1 MTNDAKQMTAK
12 RNGSLLWY
20 IIVVISAF
28 QHKYIAVLSILK
40 KEITSYLSS
49 LVAYVTIGV
58 FLLVLGLFLWVFPD
72 SSILDYGYAGL
83 DSLFSTAP
91 YLFMFLIPA
100 ITMRSL
106 AEERKEGTFELLF
119 TRPLKDWEIVIGKY
133 LACLL
138 IVLFALLPTLV
149 YYFSVSTLGTPQGNI
164 DSGAVIGSY
173 IGLFLLGGA
182 FVAIGMFASSITK
195 NQIIAFTV
203 AVFLCFFFYSG
214 FDSLSQLLSLQE
226 FNLQSLGITAH
237 YQSVSRGVLDTRDLA
252 YFLLV
257 ATFFIWLTLFVL
269 IKQRQKKLR
278 GSVMF
283 SLLSPLIFLGLFSQF
298 VFTRFDFTTEKRF
311 TISPISRHIMDSLQK
326 PVKVTVY
333 LQGSGL
339 PSGLRHLQSAT
350 KDMLSDLKAYSHGN
364 IQFEFVDLLSSI
376 KNLPQDKQ
384 KQTYEDFEAKGVVGQ
399 NLSFKTDDG
408 VSQKLIF
415 PEAVVKASDREIV
428 VNLIQTRIGLS
439 DDEQINNSIQN
450 LEYAFSSAI
459 KKAVKGGKP
468 QIGFT
473 EGHHELND
481 VQLNDAMKSLS
492 DGFEVGRLNLSVIPF
507 KALMNIKLLV
517 IPKPDTK
524 FTELEKFKL
533 DQYIMRGGRVL
544 WTIDQVSAELD
555 SLRGHGGEQLA
566 FPKQLNLDDQL
577 FRYGVRI
584 NYDLIADLSA
594 AQIPVST
601 GDVGGQA
608 QIQMLPWLF
617 YPVLM
622 PLAKHPIVKN
632 LDAINTQFIS
642 TIDLLETKNVKK
654 TILLSSSPYNHK
666 VTAPHMLSLQALEQE
681 PNPKDFQGTP
691 KTVAVLLEGKF
702 VSNWLNRP
710 LPDSLKEAVAIMPES
725 VPTKMVVISDGD
737 ILKNQVGRD
746 GSPYPLGYDHYT
758 QQSYGNKNLL
768 LNIADYM
775 TDDSGLIALR
785 TKEIKIRLLNRA
797 RIRNEKLYWQ
807 LVNTVGPL
815 ALVLICAIFQH
826 YFRRRKYA
834 H

>member
-1 MTNDAKQMTAK
+1 M
-12 RNGSLLWY
+12 
-20 IIVVISAF
+20 
-28 QHKYIAVLSILK
+28 LSILK

-83 DSLFSTAP
+83 ESLFNIAP

-119 TRPLKDWEIVIGKY
+119 TRPLKDGEIVLGKY
-133 LACLL
+133 FACLL
-138 IVLFALLPTLV
+138 IVLFALLPTWV

-164 DSGAVIGSY
+164 DTGAVIGSY
-173 IGLFLLGGA
+173 IGLFFLGAA
-182 FVAIGMFASSITK
+182 FAAIGLFASSITK

-214 FDSLSQLLSLQE
+214 FDSIGQLLSLQSLGLE
-226 FNLQSLGITAH
+226 SLGIAGH
-237 YQSVSRGVLDTRDLA
+237 YQSVSRGVLDTRDLV
-252 YFLLV
+252 YFLLI
-257 ATFFIWLTLFVL
+257 AAFFIWLTLFML
-269 IKQRQKKLR
+269 IRQRQKSMR
-278 GSVMF
+278 GPVMTA
-283 SLLSPLIFLGLFSQF
+283 LLLLFIALGIISQF
-298 VFTRFDFTTEKRF
+298 AFTRFDFTKEKRF
-311 TISPISRHIMDSLQK
+311 TLSPISRNIMSTLPA

-339 PSGLRHLQSAT
+339 PGGLRHLQSAT
-350 KDMLSDLKAYSHGN
+350 KDMLNDLKAYTHGN
-364 IQFEFVDLLSSI
+364 LQFEFVDLLNYI
-376 KNLPQDKQ
+376 KSLPADKQ
-384 KQTYEDFEAKGVVGQ
+384 KETYEDFEAKGVVGQ

-415 PEAVVKASDREIV
+415 PEAVVKSGDKEIV
-428 VNLIQTRIGLS
+428 VNLIQTRIGMS
-439 DDEQINNSIQN
+439 DDEQLNNSIQN
-450 LEYAFSSAI
+450 LEYAFTSAI
-459 KKAVKGGKP
+459 KKAVSGGKP

-473 EGHHELND
+473 EGHHELSD

-492 DGFEVGRLNLSVIPF
+492 DGFEVGRVNLTTIPL
-507 KALMNIKLLV
+507 KALQHLKLLV
-517 IPKPDTK
+517 IPKPDKK

-533 DQYIMRGGRVL
+533 DQYIMHGGKVL
-544 WTIDQVSAELD
+544 WAIDQVSAELD
-555 SLRGHGGEQLA
+555 SLRGHGEQLA

-584 NYDLIADLSA
+584 NYDLIADMSA
-594 AQIPVST
+594 SPIPVST
-601 GDVGGQA
+601 GELGGQA

-617 YPVLM
+617 YPLLM
-622 PLAKHPIVKN
+622 PLSKHPVVKN
-632 LDAINTQFIS
+632 LDAIHSEFIS
-642 TIDLLETKNVKK
+642 TIDVLDTKNVKK
-654 TILLSSSPYNHK
+654 TILLTTSPFNHK
-666 VTAPHMLSLQALEQE
+666 VSAPHMLSLQALEQE
-681 PNPKDFQGTP
+681 PNPKDFKGSV
-691 KTVAVLLEGKF
+691 KTVGVLLEGRF
-702 VSNWLNRP
+702 ASDWRNRP
-710 LPDSLKEAVAIMPES
+710 LPDSLKEPVSIMSES
-725 VPTKMVVISDGD
+725 VPTKMIVISDGD
-737 ILKNQVGRD
+737 ILKNQVGGD

-758 QQSYGNKNLL
+758 RQTYGNKTLL

-785 TKEIKIRLLNRA
+785 TKEIRIRLLNRA

-826 YFRRRKYA
+826 YLRRRKYA

>member
-1 MTNDAKQMTAK
+1 M
-12 RNGSLLWY
+12 
-20 IIVVISAF
+20 
-28 QHKYIAVLSILK
+28 
-40 KEITSYLSS
+40 
-49 LVAYVTIGV
+49 AYVTIGV

-119 TRPLKDWEIVIGKY
+119 TRPLKDWEIVLGKY
-133 LACLL
+133 FACLL
-138 IVLFALLPTLV
+138 IVLFALLPTLI
-149 YYFSVSTLGTPQGNI
+149 YYYSVSILGTPQGNI
-164 DSGAVIGSY
+164 DTGAVIGSY
-173 IGLFLLGGA
+173 IGLFLLGAA
-182 FVAIGMFASSITK
+182 FAAIGLFASSITK
-195 NQIIAFTV
+195 NQIIAFTI

-214 FDSLSQLLSLQE
+214 FDSLSQMLSLQDLG
-226 FNLQSLGITAH
+226 LQSLGITQH
-237 YQSVSRGVLDTRDLA
+237 YQSVSRGVLDTRDLI
-252 YFLLV
+252 YFLL
-257 ATFFIWLTLFVL
+257 AASAFIWLTLFIL
-269 IKQRQKKLR
+269 IKQRQKQLNTA
-278 GSVMF
+278 VMVG
-283 SLLSPLIFLGLFSQF
+283 LLSAFILVGIIAQF
-298 VFTRFDFTTEKRF
+298 AFTRFDFTTEKRF
-311 TISPISRHIMDSLQK
+311 TISPISRKIINDLPK
-326 PVKVTVY
+326 PVKITVY

-339 PSGLRHLQSAT
+339 PAGMKRLQGAAR
-350 KDMLSDLKAYSHGN
+350 DMITDLKAYSHGN
-364 IQFEFVDLLSSI
+364 IQFEFVDLLSTI
-376 KNLPQDKQ
+376 KKLPDDRQ
-384 KQTYEDFEAKGVVGQ
+384 KEAYEDFESKGVTGQ
-399 NLSFKTDDG
+399 NISFKTDDG

-415 PEAVVKASDREIV
+415 PEAVVKSGDKEVV
-428 VNLIQTRIGLS
+428 VNLVQTRIGSS
-439 DDEQINNSIQN
+439 DEEQINISVQN
-450 LEYAFSSAI
+450 LEYAFTSAI
-459 KKAVKGGKP
+459 KKAVSGGKP

-473 EGHHELND
+473 EGHHELTD

-492 DGFEVGRLNLSVIPF
+492 DGFEVGRLNLATIPF
-507 KALMNIKLLV
+507 KALQNIKLLV
-517 IPKPDTK
+517 IPKPDQK

-533 DQYIMRGGRVL
+533 DQYIMRGGKVL

-555 SLRGHGGEQLA
+555 SLRGHGGEQMS

-584 NYDLIADLSA
+584 NYDLIADMSCSP
-594 AQIPVST
+594 IPVST
-601 GDVGGQA
+601 GEVGGQA
-608 QIQMLPWLF
+608 QIQMLPWLY
-617 YPVLM
+617 YPLFM
-622 PLAKHPIVKN
+622 PYSKHPIVKN
-632 LDAINTQFIS
+632 LDAIHSEFAS
-642 TIDLLETKNVKK
+642 TIDLLNTKNVKK
-654 TILLSSSPYNHK
+654 TILLASSPYNK
-666 VTAPHMLSLQALEQE
+666 KISAPHILSLQALEQE

-702 VSNWLNRP
+702 VSDWRNRP
-710 LPDSLKEAVAIMPES
+710 LPDSMGEAVTIMPES

-737 ILKNQVGRD
+737 ILKNQIGRD

-826 YFRRRKYA
+826 YIRKRKYA